1 MAKVVSVQR
10 GPIHSSEVPD
20 WDHEE
25 DGFGLPY
32 EEGYV
37 VYATVMDERGVIEP
51 SQLIFQDFD
60 DARKL
65 VKHFT
70 KQVKPIKWKDNY

>member
-20 WDHEE
+20 WDNDN

-32 EEGYV
+32 GEGFV
-37 VYATVMDERGVIEP
+37 VYATVMNDRGVIEP
-51 SQLIFQDFD
+51 SELIFENFE
-60 DARKL
+60 DAVKL

-70 KQVKPIKWKDNY
+70 KQVKPIKWKDTF

>member
-1 MAKVVSVQR
+1 LAKVIGVQR

-20 WDHEE
+20 WVHED

-32 EEGYV
+32 EEGYI

-70 KQVKPIKWKDNY
+70 KQMKPIKWKDNY